1 MRPMAIV
8 SLALLAT
15 AAAVALTAAARG
27 GDDLDA
33 ARALR
38 GGAAMREAK
47 AVAKDVDAALAEA
60 WKAQGVQPTQR
71 CSDEEFVRRV
81 YLDVVGTIPSAAQT
95 EAFLSDPQPDRRE
108 RLVETLL
115 ASPGAARH
123 FADLW
128 AEVLVGQ
135 ATNEKTRDFVPGVF
149 RPWLEKEL
157 AARKPYPA
165 LIGELLTATGSPYSS
180 PAVNFFG
187 RRDFVATDVA
197 GGVSQA
203 FLGVKIQCAQCH
215 DHPYEDIKQTDFQGM
230 AAFFARMTLKPADI
244 PYEMF
249 GERAMKRVE
258 EQEEKRVADLVKNGT
273 PEDKAREQVRRQRP
287 RTVEVG
293 DLSGDSRL
301 PKRLADNAKRLE
313 KIPAEVAR
321 TAPKFL
327 LSVTYED
334 AAGSTRRKALADWIA
349 NPANP
354 YTART
359 LANRYWGWF
368 MGRGIVHPVDDFNG
382 ANPPS
387 VPAVLDILTRDTA
400 ESGFDLQRLVRVI
413 TQTKAYQLS
422 SATTRRSAKT
432 DALFATGPLKQFTS
446 QQAFDSLQVALGI
459 VDDPTQMTDIGGG
472 APSAIEMEGGRYG
485 QMAMGDDESKDRA
498 KLAITGAARSFF
510 ATFDDDEGGGSGAF
524 EGTVPQGLFLMNSQ
538 VVNGMLT
545 NPQLSVIPEV
555 LKQFDNERARIRH
568 LFVRTLSRAPTDAEM
583 SRFAQF
589 VKTAG
594 PTGAPPAGPKKGR
607 GLPATRR
614 IEEVP
619 AAAYADVLWALV
631 SSSEFG
637 TNH

>member
-1 MRPMAIV
+1 MRPVTIV
-8 SLALLAT
+8 SLALVTT
-15 AAAVALTAAARG
+15 AASVALTAAARG
-27 GDDLDA
+27 GDDLDP

-38 GGAAMREAK
+38 NGAAMRDAK
-47 AVAKDVDAALAEA
+47 EVSKEIDAALAEA
-60 WKAQGVQPTQR
+60 WKAAGVVPTQR

-81 YLDVVGTIPSAAQT
+81 SLDLIGTIPSAAQT
-95 EAFLSDPQPDRRE
+95 EAFLADPQPDRRE
-108 RLVETLL
+108 RLVESLL
-115 ASPGAARH
+115 ESPGASRH

-135 ATNEKTRDFVPGVF
+135 GAVEKDRNFVPGMF

-165 LIGELLTATGSPYSS
+165 LINELLTATGDPYSS
-180 PAVNFFG
+180 PAVNFYG
-187 RRDFVATDVA
+187 RRDFVATDMA

-215 DHPYEDIKQTDFQGM
+215 DHPYEDIKQADFQGM
-230 AAFFARMTLKPADI
+230 AAFFARMTLRPAEL
-244 PYEMF
+244 PYEKF
-249 GERAMKRVE
+249 GERAMKRLE
-258 EQEEKRVADLVKNGT
+258 EQEDKRVAEMVKNGT
-273 PEDKAREQVRRQRP
+273 PEEQAREQVRRQRP
-287 RTVEVG
+287 KTVEIG
-293 DLSGDSRL
+293 DLSGDARL
-301 PKRLADNAKRLE
+301 PKRLAENAKRLE

-321 TAPKFL
+321 MNPKFL
-327 LSVTYED
+327 HSVTYDD

-354 YTART
+354 YTSRA

-368 MGRGIVHPVDDFNG
+368 MGRGIVHPVDDFNS
-382 ANPPS
+382 ANPAS

-400 ESGFDLQRLVRVI
+400 ESGFDLTRLVRVI
-413 TQTKAYQLS
+413 TQTKAYQLT
-422 SATTRRSAKT
+422 SATTRRAAKT
-432 DALFATGPLKQFTS
+432 EGLFAAGPLKQFS
-446 QQAFDSLQVALGI
+446 AQQTFDSLQVALGI
-459 VDDPTQMTDIGGG
+459 VDDPAQMSDIGGG

-485 QMAMGDDESKDRA
+485 QMAMAEGETKDKA
-498 KLAITGAARSFF
+498 KVAITGAARTFF
-510 ATFDDDEGGGSGAF
+510 AAFDNDEGGGSEAF

-545 NPQLSVIPEV
+545 NPQISVIPEV
-555 LKQFDNERARIRH
+555 LKNFDNERARIRH
-568 LFVRTLSRAPTDAEM
+568 LFLRTLSRAPTDAEM
-583 SRFAQF
+583 TRFVNF

-594 PTGAPPAGPKKGR
+594 PTSAPPAGAKKGR
-607 GLPATRR
+607 AMPAFRR
-614 IEEVP
+614 PEEAQ

>member
-1 MRPMAIV
+1 MRPVTTV

-15 AAAVALTAAARG
+15 GASVALTAAARG
-27 GDDLDA
+27 GDELDE
-33 ARALR
+33 ARQR
-38 GGAAMREAK
+38 RDGAAMRDAK
-47 AVAKDVDAALAEA
+47 LVAKDIDAALGEA
-60 WKAQGVQPTQR
+60 WKAAGVVPTQR
-71 CSDEEFVRRV
+71 CTDEEFVRRV
-81 YLDVVGTIPSAAQT
+81 CLDLIGTIPSAKQT
-95 EAFLSDPQPDRRE
+95 EDFLADPQPDRRE
-108 RLVETLL
+108 RLVESLL

-128 AEVLVGQ
+128 SEVLVGQ
-135 ATNEKTRDFVPGVF
+135 GAVEKERNYVPGVF

-157 AARKPYPA
+157 AEKRPYPA
-165 LIGELLTATGSPYSS
+165 LIGELLTATGDPFSS
-180 PAVNFFG
+180 PPVNFFG

-215 DHPYEDIKQTDFQGM
+215 DHPYENIKQTDFQGM
-230 AAFFARMTLKPADI
+230 AAFFARMTLKPADL
-244 PYEMF
+244 PYEKF
-249 GERAMKRVE
+249 GERAVKRIE
-258 EQEEKRVADLVKNGT
+258 EQEEKRVAELVKNGT
-273 PEDKAREQVRRQRP
+273 PEEEARMQVRRQRP
-287 RTVEVG
+287 KTVDVG
-293 DLSGDSRL
+293 DLAGDARL
-301 PKRLADNAKRLE
+301 PKRYAENPKRLE

-321 TAPKFL
+321 MNPKFL
-327 LSVTYED
+327 HSVAYED
-334 AAGSTRRKALADWIA
+334 NAGSTRRKALADWIA

-354 YTART
+354 YTARA

-368 MGRGIVHPVDDFNG
+368 MGRGIVHPVDDFNS

-387 VPAVLDILTRDTA
+387 VPTVLDILTRDTA
-400 ESGFDLQRLVRVI
+400 ESGFDLSRLVRVI
-413 TQTKAYQLS
+413 TQTKAYQLT
-422 SATTRRSAKT
+422 SATTRRAAKT
-432 DALFATGPLKQFTS
+432 EGLFACGPLKQFTS

-485 QMAMGDDESKDRA
+485 QMAMADGETKDKA

-510 ATFDDDEGGGSGAF
+510 TAFDNDEGGGSDVF

-545 NPQLSVIPEV
+545 NPQLSVVPEV
-555 LKQFDNERARIRH
+555 LKSFDNERARIRH
-568 LFVRTLSRAPTDAEM
+568 LFLRTLSRGPTDAEM
-583 SRFAQF
+583 TRFVNF

-594 PTGAPPAGPKKGR
+594 PTSAPPPNTKKGR
-607 GLPATRR
+607 GMPPMRR
-614 IEEVP
+614 PEDVQ
-619 AAAYADVLWALV
+619 AVAYADVLWALV

>member
-1 MRPMAIV
+1 MRPVAIV
-8 SLALLAT
+8 SLSLLVT
-15 AAAVALTAAARG
+15 AASVAVTAAARG
-27 GDDLDA
+27 GDDLDP

-38 GGAAMREAK
+38 NGAAMRDAK
-47 AVAKDVDAALAEA
+47 EVSKEIDAALGEA
-60 WKAQGVQPTQR
+60 WKAAGVVPTQR
-71 CSDEEFVRRV
+71 CSDEEFLRRV
-81 YLDVVGTIPSAAQT
+81 CLDLIGTIPSAAQT
-95 EAFLSDPQPDRRE
+95 EAFLADPQPDRRE
-108 RLVETLL
+108 RLVESLL
-115 ASPGAARH
+115 ASPGASRH

-135 ATNEKTRDFVPGVF
+135 GAVEKDRNFVPGVF

-165 LIGELLTATGSPYSS
+165 LISELLTASGDPYSS

-187 RRDFVATDVA
+187 RRDFVATDMA

-215 DHPYEDIKQTDFQGM
+215 DHPYENIKQTDFQGM
-230 AAFFARMTLKPADI
+230 AAFFARMTLKPADL
-244 PYEMF
+244 PYEKF
-249 GERAMKRVE
+249 GERAMKRLE
-258 EQEEKRVADLVKNGT
+258 EQEDKRVAELVKNGT
-273 PEDKAREQVRRQRP
+273 PEDKAREQVKRQRP
-287 RTVEVG
+287 KTVEIG
-293 DLSGDSRL
+293 DLSGDTRL

-321 TAPKFL
+321 MDPKFL
-327 LSVTYED
+327 LSVTYQD

-354 YTART
+354 YTARA

-368 MGRGIVHPVDDFNG
+368 MGRGIVHPVDDFNS
-382 ANPPS
+382 ANPAS
-387 VPAVLDILTRDTA
+387 VPAVLDVLTRDTA
-400 ESGFDLQRLVRVI
+400 ESGFDMQRLVRVI
-413 TQTKAYQLS
+413 TQTKAYQLT
-422 SATTRRSAKT
+422 SATTRRAAKT
-432 DALFATGPLKQFTS
+432 EGLFAAGPLKPFS
-446 QQAFDSLQVALGI
+446 AQQTFDSLQVALGI
-459 VDDPTQMTDIGGG
+459 VDDPAQLSDIGGG

-485 QMAMGDDESKDRA
+485 QMAMADGETKDKA

-510 ATFDDDEGGGSGAF
+510 ATFDDDEHGGSEAF

-545 NPQLSVIPEV
+545 NPQISVIPEV
-555 LKQFDNERARIRH
+555 LKNFDNERARIRH
-568 LFVRTLSRAPTDAEM
+568 LFLRTLSRAPTDAEM
-583 SRFAQF
+583 SRFVQF
-589 VKTAG
+589 VKSAPPTA
-594 PTGAPPAGPKKGR
+594 APPAPAKKGR
-607 GLPATRR
+607 GMPPPRR
-614 IEEVP
+614 PEEVQ